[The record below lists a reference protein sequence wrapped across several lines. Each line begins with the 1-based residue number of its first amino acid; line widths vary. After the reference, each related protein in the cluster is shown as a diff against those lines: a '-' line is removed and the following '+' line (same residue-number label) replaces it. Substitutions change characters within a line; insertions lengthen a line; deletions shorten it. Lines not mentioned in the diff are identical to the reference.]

1 VRAINELVDELDE
14 RMRRDS
20 RRVNRWRLFH
30 RLNGITFNLVL
41 IVAPSI
47 LAVGLVSSE
56 SPQGRA
62 ILFAISVV
70 GGINVTFKPYLHSQ
84 RRRSDMNA
92 MRRLRD
98 EFQGE
103 MLLVDKDEGKSAEAF
118 EKYSRIF
125 SNIYEL
131 RGRELI
137 DATLSINE
145 QRELA
150 EIETRERT

>member
-1 VRAINELVDELDE
+1 
-14 RMRRDS
+14 M
-20 RRVNRWRLFH
+20 
-30 RLNGITFNLVL
+30 
-41 IVAPSI
+41 
-47 LAVGLVSSE
+47 
-56 SPQGRA
+56 
-62 ILFAISVV
+62 V
-70 GGINVTFKPYLHSQ
+70 GGISVTFKPYLHSQ
-84 RRRSDMNA
+84 RRRTDMNA

-98 EFQGE
+98 EFQGQ
-103 MLLVDKDEGKSAEAF
+103 MALVANDERKAAEVF

-150 EIETRERT
+150 EVNRRDQG